1 MNERRKWW
9 ALAAVG
15 SGVLVSTIDGSIVNI
30 ALNTLV
36 QAFASNLNIVEWVV
50 LGYLL
55 TLACSLLIMG
65 RLGDMYGKR
74 RIYLIGF
81 GLFTVA
87 SLLCATAPSITALIA
102 FRVLQGIEP
111 Q

>member
-1 MNERRKWW
+1 MLWREAQWLMRCIVQTRRKWL

-36 QAFASNLNIVEWVV
+36 RAFQSNLNVVEWVV

-55 TLACSLLIMG
+55 TLACTLLMMG
-65 RLGDMYGKR
+65 RLGDMCGKR

-81 GLFTVA
+81 GLFTKIRRKA
-87 SLLCATAPSITALIA
+87 QAL
-102 FRVLQGIEP
+102 
-111 Q
+111 